1 MNRNLAFIGFIIV
14 AIIVLLFAT
23 KSMNHKDGAQA
34 GARLSSGDVSGA
46 IAPEFELK
54 VLDGNGKTLKLSE
67 LKGKAVVLNF
77 WATYC
82 VPCKTEM
89 PELEKLQEQYAGQG
103 LQILGVTKDDDTEKA
118 ISEFSRKM
126 GVNYPVL
133 LGTEKVEDLYGGI
146 DGLPT
151 TFFIDRSGK
160 VVTRKLGQ
168 MSRDQI
174 VDGIKKSLG

>member
-1 MNRNLAFIGFIIV
+1 MNRNLALIGLVIV
-14 AIIVLLFAT
+14 AVVVLLFAT
-23 KSMNHKDGAQA
+23 KSKSPSSA
-34 GARLSSGDVSGA
+34 GRLTAGDVTGA
-46 IAPEFELK
+46 VAPEFELK
-54 VLDGNGKTLKLSE
+54 LLDGNGKTLKLSD

-89 PELEKLQEQYAGQG
+89 PELEKLQTQYAGQG
-103 LQILGVTKDDDTEKA
+103 LQIVGVTKDDDTEKA

-126 GVNYPVL
+126 GINYPVL
-133 LGTEKVEDLYGGI
+133 LGTEKVEELYGGI

-168 MSRDQI
+168 MNREQI

>member
-1 MNRNLAFIGFIIV
+1 MNRNLAWIGLVIV
-14 AIIVLLFAT
+14 AIVVLLFAT
-23 KSMNHKDGAQA
+23 KSKSPNSG
-34 GARLSSGDVSGA
+34 GRLTAGDVTGA
-46 IAPEFELK
+46 VAPEFELK
-54 VLDGNGKTLKLSE
+54 LLDGNGKTLKLSE

-89 PELEKLQEQYAGQG
+89 PELEKLQTQYAGQG
-103 LQILGVTKDDDTEKA
+103 LQIVGVTKDDDTEKA

-126 GVNYPVL
+126 GINYPVL
-133 LGTEKVEDLYGGI
+133 LGTEKVEEIYGGI

-151 TFFIDRSGK
+151 TFFIDRTGK

>member
-1 MNRNLAFIGFIIV
+1 MNRNLAFIGLVIV
-14 AIIVLLFAT
+14 VIGVLLFAT
-23 KSMNHKDGAQA
+23 KSKPRING
-34 GARLSSGDVSGA
+34 GRLTAGDVTGA
-46 IAPEFELK
+46 VAPEFELK
-54 VLDGNGKTLKLSE
+54 VLAGGAGKTLKLSD
-67 LKGKAVVLNF
+67 LKGKAVIVNF

-89 PELEKLQEQYAGQG
+89 PELERLQTEYAGQG

-160 VVTRKLGQ
+160 VVSRKLGQ
-168 MSRDQI
+168 MSRDQM
-174 VDGIKKSLG
+174 VEGIKKSLG

>member
-1 MNRNLAFIGFIIV
+1 MNRNLAFVGLIIV
-14 AIIVLLFAT
+14 AIVVLLFAT
-23 KSMNHKDGAQA
+23 KSRPHNNGGQDG
-34 GARLSSGDVSGA
+34 GRLTAGDVTGA
-46 IAPEFELK
+46 VAPEFELK
-54 VLDGNGKTLKLSE
+54 LLDGNGKTLKLSE

-89 PELEKLQEQYAGQG
+89 PELEALQKQYASQG
-103 LQILGVTKDDDTEKA
+103 LQIVGVTKDDDTEKA
-118 ISEFSRKM
+118 ISEFSKKM
-126 GVNYPVL
+126 GINYPVL

-174 VDGIKKSLG
+174 VEGIKKSLG